1 MQWHDHYLT
10 WDPDLYN
17 GTRVIR
23 VPYHEI
29 WYPDVI
35 LYNTADPNYGKSV
48 LRTNAIVRN
57 TGQVRLL
64 SHAMFLSSCDV
75 DITWYPFDQQ
85 DCTLFLASWTYD
97 SSKIE
102 LFNEPSDL
110 SEYSENPE
118 FILEN
123 LHNEKSLHSDP
134 CCALPFSSVVYHIQ
148 LQRRILH
155 SIFFYVLPG
164 NIINIC
170 ALLVFLLP
178 PDSGEKVG
186 LSMNCLLAMMVF
198 LTAVTMGIPSSE
210 TVPLIGHFYL
220 ACILTVAL
228 NLIMSVCTLRCRFS
242 DSLNCSGKV
251 RQLLVWL
258 GRLCCIRIPKQLE
271 DKWRSDEEKEK
282 MDRNRQLMG
291 NLPKIFNVASAPP
304 SREMSTAKDENYK
317 AIVTALLE
325 NIYSLQLKEQS
336 SQSSAESKK
345 RKEIEALYVCQVLD
359 RIFFI
364 VFLIAVIGF
373 NVGLLSSSPYSNS
386 VEYDSVGYS
395 NRSET

>member
-1 MQWHDHYLT
+1 HLFGKYNKHIRPALHHQEVTNVSLEFALFSILSLDTRAQTLFLNGELIMQWHDHYLT

-118 FILEN
+118 FIIEN

-134 CCALPFSSVVYHIQ
+134 CCALPFSS
-148 LQRRILH
+148 
-155 SIFFYVLPG
+155 
-164 NIINIC
+164 
-170 ALLVFLLP
+170 LLVFLLP

-251 RQLLVWL
+251 SGLYVGSVETVTVLKFRKRQAFSLICWL
-258 GRLCCIRIPKQLE
+258 K
-271 DKWRSDEEKEK
+271 
-282 MDRNRQLMG
+282 
-291 NLPKIFNVASAPP
+291 
-304 SREMSTAKDENYK
+304 
-317 AIVTALLE
+317 
-325 NIYSLQLKEQS
+325 YSL
-336 SQSSAESKK
+336 
-345 RKEIEALYVCQVLD
+345 
-359 RIFFI
+359 
-364 VFLIAVIGF
+364 
-373 NVGLLSSSPYSNS
+373 
-386 VEYDSVGYS
+386 EYFYKP
-395 NRSET
+395 